1 MSENKNLANARG
13 ITKFVVGFGTA
24 SAVGTVI
31 QKQMPNEKFL
41 TKLAFGLAAFGLGGA
56 AVMATDAY
64 TDKFFDELNELLDGV
79 SEFRDEI

>member
-1 MSENKNLANARG
+1 MSETKNLSNARG

-24 SAVGTVI
+24 TAVGTAI
-31 QKQMPNEKFL
+31 RNQMPNDKFL
-41 TKLAFGLAAFGLGGA
+41 TKLAFGLASFGLGGA

-79 SEFRDEI
+79 NELRDEI

>member
-1 MSENKNLANARG
+1 MSETKNLSNARG

-24 SAVGTVI
+24 TAVGTVI
-31 QKQMPNEKFL
+31 RNQMPNDKFL
-41 TKLAFGLAAFGLGGA
+41 TKLAFGLAGFGLGGA

-79 SEFRDEI
+79 NELRDEI